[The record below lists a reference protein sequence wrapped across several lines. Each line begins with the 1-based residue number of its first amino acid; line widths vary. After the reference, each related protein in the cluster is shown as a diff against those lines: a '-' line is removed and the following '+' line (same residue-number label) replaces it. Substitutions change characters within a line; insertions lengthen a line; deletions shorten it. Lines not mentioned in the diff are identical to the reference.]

1 MTRYWVIAPYDST
14 RPQVFDAAWAY
25 DLANGTIAIG
35 WSELGDV
42 SGLTKKPELVEVF
55 KKVYGDK
62 QQNARDSNCMWN
74 FYHEINQGDIVIA
87 RRGTKR
93 IVGIGTVKE
102 PPFFDEKKGGQR
114 VGNLGEDDYYPNFIK
129 VTWEPKDIAFERIIF
144 SFFTMYEIPEEKY
157 YSLLNEALGEPT
169 AFKREEFLRDYM
181 ADNFKRVFGD
191 RLKLYHNEDG
201 MPGVEFPIVDDA
213 GKQMGAIDIL
223 ATEPASQSYMVIELK
238 REKTSDQVVGQVLR
252 YMGWVQ
258 ENLCSGGQQVKGMIV
273 CAGQDKRLRLALK
286 PVSDIIAVK
295 LYELSIHLKLSDPP
309 QT

>member
-1 MTRYWVIAPYDST
+1 
-14 RPQVFDAAWAY
+14 
-25 DLANGTIAIG
+25 
-35 WSELGDV
+35 LGDV
-42 SGLTKKPELVEVF
+42 SRLTKTELVETFRRVH
-55 KKVYGDK
+55 GDK
-62 QQNARDSNCMWN
+62 QITKDTNCLWN
-74 FYHEINQGDIVIA
+74 FYHEIAPGDIVIA

-93 IVGIGTVKE
+93 IVGIGIVKE
-102 PPFFDEKKGGQR
+102 PPFFDEKKGRQR

-129 VTWEPKDIAFERIIF
+129 VTWEPKDIAFNRIVF
-144 SFFTMYEIPEEKY
+144 AFFTMYEIPEEKY

-169 AFKREEFLRDYM
+169 AFPREKFLHYYI

-191 RLKLYHNEDG
+191 SLKLYHNEDG

-238 REKTSDQVVGQVLR
+238 KAGASDQVVGQVLR

-258 ENLCSGGQQVKGMIV
+258 ENLCGEGQQVKGMIV
-273 CAGQDKRLRLALK
+273 CTGQDTRLRLALK